1 MTSAKKVGPKPHKTP
16 NSLPWAKHVVCF
28 WKQNDLGLY
37 GRRPDR
43 WIEYWRQH
51 PEVESVLVFE
61 PPITPAQLQELLRL
75 ATTLDTPS
83 ASEYQLLLQQLT
95 RKLLGQCND
104 AKVRYCTYLAAEG
117 QPAAGS
123 AYLRWVQDQCRQAG
137 LEQPLVMLW
146 PACYVNTA
154 LVQALEPSHIVVD
167 LVDDQ
172 RLFPGNEGQR
182 TVITEQYQEFI
193 KLGQR
198 VISNSVGLVESLGV
212 EFGRTLEH
220 LPNALLPML
229 PLDTPTVAWPP
240 STRPVV
246 GYVGNLRGRI
256 DIDTLLHVMQRHP
269 QWNFWFVG
277 QTHRSRFYAAAK
289 GLPNAR
295 FLGTLGYTQA
305 QGVMAQFDVA
315 IVPFVADALVKSMS
329 PIKLDDYARL
339 ALPTVVLNPQNKKGF
354 EQALLEAL
362 KSK

>member
-1 MTSAKKVGPKPHKTP
+1 MTSAKKAARKPQKAPK
-16 NSLPWAKHVVCF
+16 SLPWAKHVVCF

-51 PEVESVLVFE
+51 PKVESVLVFE
-61 PPITPAQLQELLRL
+61 PPITQAQLQELLRL

-123 AYLRWVQDQCRQAG
+123 AYLQWVQDQCRQAG

-146 PACYVNTA
+146 PACYANTT
-154 LVQALEPSHIVVD
+154 LVQALEPSHIIVD

-182 TVITEQYQEFI
+182 TVITQQYQEFI

-198 VISNSVGLVESLGV
+198 VISNSVGLVESLGA
-212 EFGRTLEH
+212 EFGRPLEH

-229 PLDTPTVAWPP
+229 TLETQTAAWPS

-256 DIDTLLHVMQRHP
+256 DIDTLLHVMQLQP
-269 QWNFWFVG
+269 QWDFWFVG
-277 QTHRSRFYAAAK
+277 QTHRSKFYAEAK

-295 FLGTLGYTQA
+295 FLGTLGYSQA
-305 QGVMAQFDVA
+305 QAVMAKFNVA
-315 IVPFVADALVKSMS
+315 IVPFVADNLVKSMS

-339 ALPTVVLNPQNKKGF
+339 ALPTVVLDPQNKKGF

-362 KSK
+362 KRK